1 MRLGILGGSFN
12 PVHLGHLHIAEGAQR
27 VLGLAQVH
35 FVVATFPPH
44 KRLEHLIPFTHRYA
58 MVSLATSRFPS
69 FIPSLMELVPP
80 ASPFSIDTLAKFAR
94 IRNRN
99 RQGLY
104 FVAGTD
110 SLLDVANWRDSEEL
124 LLSYNFVFISRPGV
138 EIGEACAALPSKA
151 IPRVLDLREC
161 GPRQTRRR
169 IESAA
174 SGSET
179 HVFILDLEAPDIS
192 ASRIRELVASG
203 RRFEHLVPAPVRAYI
218 QKLTLYG
225 AQCQTR

>member
-12 PVHLGHLHIAEGAQR
+12 PIHFGHLHIAEGAQR
-27 VLGLAQVH
+27 LFGLAEVH

-58 MVSLATSRFPS
+58 MVSLATSRIPS
-69 FIPSLMELVPP
+69 FIPSLVELEPP
-80 ASPFSIDTLAKFAR
+80 VSPFSIDTLAKFAR
-94 IRNRN
+94 RHDGK
-99 RQGLY
+99 RQSLY

-110 SLLDVANWRDSEEL
+110 SLLDVANWRNSEEL
-124 LLSYNFVFISRPGV
+124 LLSYNFVFVSRPGV
-138 EIGEACAALPSKA
+138 EIDEMRAALPAKA
-151 IPRVLDLREC
+151 IPRVLDLRDS
-161 GPRQTRRR
+161 GTRQMRRR
-169 IESAA
+169 IELSA
-174 SGSET
+174 SGSKT
-179 HVFILDLEAPDIS
+179 HIFIIDLGAPEVS
-192 ASRIRELVASG
+192 ASRIRELVSSG